1 MTTQLTTPDPLTD
14 DDAPVPAD
22 QAVLAR
28 RGLLRGGA
36 ALAGAAAGA
45 LAIGATTAAPAHAAN
60 GDSLTIGEE
69 NDGETATALTIVA
82 GTDPALSLNND
93 DGPSLRLQPLASE
106 WPGQLAPGEMAGTDL
121 GPIVG
126 IDTPEGAV
134 TTYLVTGVDLI
145 DVPSPFA
152 SDPTR
157 VLDLRTISGRE
168 AIRRRSSATALT
180 ADGRLR
186 AGQWIDVAVVLTG
199 SDYTL
204 EAIFANLTVMGA
216 VRSGYASVYPSGA
229 RPGTST
235 VNFIKDQII
244 ANGAFVGTSVVLGF
258 HCVRIYTNSDAYFV
272 LDVTGGVARGNAPVP
287 GGRQPAAKPARSRTS
302 LVKRIAKA
310 FGRLER

>member
-1 MTTQLTTPDPLTD
+1 MTTLLTTPDPLPN

-45 LAIGATTAAPAHAAN
+45 LAIGAATAAPAHAAD

-69 NDGETATALTIVA
+69 NDGETATALTIAA
-82 GTDPALSLNND
+82 GAEPALSLNND
-93 DGPSLRLQPLASE
+93 DGPSLRLQPLASD

-126 IDTPEGAV
+126 VDTPEGAV
-134 TTYLVTGVDLI
+134 TTYLVTGVDLV
-145 DVPSPFA
+145 DVPSPFV
-152 SDPTR
+152 SGPTR
-157 VLDLRTISGRE
+157 LLDLRTVAGRE
-168 AIRRRSSATALT
+168 AIRRRSSANALT
-180 ADGRLR
+180 ADGKLR
-186 AGQWIDVAVVLTG
+186 AGAWIDVATVLTG

-204 EAIFANLTVMGA
+204 EAIFANLTVVGG
-216 VRSGYASVYPSGA
+216 VRPGYASLYPPGA
-229 RPGTST
+229 WPGTST
-235 VNFIKDQII
+235 VNFVKDQIV
-244 ANGAFVGTSVVLGF
+244 ANGTFVGTSVVLGF
-258 HCVRIYTNSDAYFV
+258 HCVRIYTTSDAHFL

-287 GGRQPAAKPARSRTS
+287 GGQQAAARSARSRTS